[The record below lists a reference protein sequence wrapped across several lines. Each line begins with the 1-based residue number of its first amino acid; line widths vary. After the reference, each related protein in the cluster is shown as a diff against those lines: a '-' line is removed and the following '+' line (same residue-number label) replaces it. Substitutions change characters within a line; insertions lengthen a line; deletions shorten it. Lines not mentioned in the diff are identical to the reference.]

1 MTRYEHRLDLIR
13 AYIGGYLKGD
23 APPQVVRAL
32 EHIRDLAEG
41 VDVADLSAKR
51 TS

>member
-1 MTRYEHRLDLIR
+1 MNRHEHRLDLIR
-13 AYIGGYLKGD
+13 AYIGGYLKYTD
-23 APPQVVRAL
+23 SDHMAQVL
-32 EHIRDLAEG
+32 GHIRDLAEG